1 MHLKGAEHKIES
13 FPHKPIRILRVEM
26 DPGRNRAP
34 RSRNSTQTIAALC
47 LATVLLLAAPLVWAD
62 RTVIKPG
69 WNIFT
74 TDQDVEIGQKLATQ
88 AESKMPML
96 GDQRVENYLNALGR
110 RVARHAPGAKFPYE
124 FHVVNSQQVNS
135 FALPGG
141 EVFIYRGVIEEAGD
155 EAQLAGVIAHEIS
168 HVALRHG
175 TNQATKAEM
184 STGILG
190 ILGGF
195 VGGGSVGAVISN
207 AGEDLATSSFL
218 LKYSRSTETQADILG
233 TQILYDAGY
242 DPRAMGQF
250 FENIEQG
257 KHGKFAEM
265 FSNHPIPERRIER
278 IDQEIDNMG
287 GPPKDYQTD
296 SAEFREIRRY
306 VVSLPPPPE
315 KAQRRFSTAD
325 IRPAPQPAPVA
336 PVHSDVPPNMHAYTG
351 ATFTAYFPTDWHA
364 TGQGDSVSIL
374 APHGV
379 VVDAQGNPIAAYGV
393 IADVFQPEGMNQAG
407 VADGTSSAAET
418 PSVTLED
425 ATNQLMASLRESSPN
440 LKAITLREEIELD
453 GQPALSVKLANDS
466 HLGGPETDLLVT
478 VLRPQGLLYIICAAP
493 QSEYSDYSDTFQQ
506 IISSIHLTKQKT
518 K

>member
-1 MHLKGAEHKIES
+1 ME
-13 FPHKPIRILRVEM
+13 
-26 DPGRNRAP
+26 PGRIRAP
-34 RSRNSTQTIAALC
+34 RSRNSIQTFAGLC
-47 LATVLLLAAPLVWAD
+47 LATAMLLAAPLVLAD
-62 RTVIKPG
+62 RTQVKPG

-74 TDQDVEIGQKLATQ
+74 TDQDVEIGQKLAAQT
-88 AESKMPML
+88 ESKMPML
-96 GDQRVENYLNALGR
+96 GDKRVEDYLNALGR
-110 RVARHAPGAKFPYE
+110 RIARHAPGVKFPYE

-155 EAQLAGVIAHEIS
+155 EAQLAGVVAHEIS

-175 TNQATKAEM
+175 TNQATKSEM

-190 ILGGF
+190 ILGSM
-195 VGGGSVGAVISN
+195 VGGGSVGMVVSQ
-207 AGEDLATSSFL
+207 AGGDLSTSSFL
-218 LKYSRSTETQADILG
+218 LKYSRATETQADVLG

-257 KHGKFAEM
+257 KHGRFAEM

-287 GPPKDYQTD
+287 GPPKDFKTD
-296 SAEFREIRRY
+296 SAEFRDIRRY
-306 VVSLPPPPE
+306 VVSLPPPPPE
-315 KAQRRFSTAD
+315 KSRRFNTAN
-325 IRPAPQPAPVA
+325 IQQAPPASVVTPR
-336 PVHSDVPPNMHAYTG
+336 SDVPANMHVYTG

-374 APHGV
+374 APRGMV
-379 VVDAQGNPIAAYGV
+379 IDAQGNPTAAYGV
-393 IADVFQPEGMNQAG
+393 IANVFQPAGMSLAG
-407 VADGTSSAAET
+407 GMDGATTAGEA
-418 PSVTLED
+418 PAVTLEE

-440 LKAITLREEIELD
+440 LKAVTLREEIELD
-453 GQPALSVKLANDS
+453 GQPALSVKLTNDS
-466 HLGGPETDLLVT
+466 QLGGPETDLLVT

-493 QSEYSDYSDTFQQ
+493 QSEYADYSDTFEG